1 MDVIIKPSKLSGEV
15 VIPPS
20 KSLSH
25 RAIIAASLAKGKS
38 KISNVMFSNDILATI
53 SGMEAMGAKIT
64 KYDNYL
70 EIEGSNVIRKNSEID
85 ANESGS
91 TLRFLIPIAL
101 TISEAITF
109 IGHNN
114 LVNRPLDTF
123 FEIFD
128 EQNIKYEKPNDTYLP
143 LKCSGSLKAGE
154 YKIRGDISSQ
164 FITGLLFSLPLLD
177 GTSKII
183 LTTPLESLGYIDLT
197 IDILNMFGVKIINNN
212 YEEFIIEGNQEYK
225 PCDYEIEGDFSQAAF
240 FLVAD
245 TMGANVSLKA
255 MNINSHQGDKKILE
269 DIKSMGGKI
278 EYKDGKLK
286 ALPSKTKGAI
296 LDFKQTPDLGPA
308 LSVLA
313 LNSKGDTEFINA
325 GRLRIKE
332 SDRISS
338 VKEELEKLG
347 VEIVEN
353 PDGMTI
359 LGPNDIIGGTLDP
372 HNDHRLRMAFSMLCQ
387 IATGDIKIINA
398 ECVKKSYPHF
408 FKDLESIGGKV
419 IYE

>member
-1 MDVIIKPSKLSGEV
+1 MDVIIKPSKLSGEIV
-15 VIPPS
+15 VPPS

-25 RAIIAASLAKGKS
+25 RAIIAASLAEGKS
-38 KISNVMFSNDILATI
+38 KISNVMYSKDILATI

-70 EIEGSNVIRKNSEID
+70 EIGGSNVIRKKTEID

-101 TISEAITF
+101 TIKDSITF
-109 IGHNN
+109 VGHNN
-114 LVNRPLDTF
+114 LVNRPLDTYY
-123 FEIFD
+123 EIFE
-128 EQNIKYEKPNDTYLP
+128 EQNIKYAKPDDKYLP
-143 LKCSGSLKAGE
+143 LTCSGALKAGE

-164 FITGLLFSLPLLD
+164 FITGLLYSLPLLD

-183 LTTPLESLGYIDLT
+183 ITTPLESIGYIDLT
-197 IDILNMFGVKIINNN
+197 IDILSKFGIKIINDN
-212 YEEFIIEGNQEYK
+212 YKEFIVEGNQKYK
-225 PCDYEIEGDFSQAAF
+225 PFDYEIEGDFSQAAF

-245 TMGANVSLKA
+245 AMGANISLKA
-255 MNINSHQGDKKILE
+255 MNINSNQGDKKIID
-269 DIKSMGGKI
+269 DIKSMGAKI
-278 EYKDGKLK
+278 EFKSNTLK
-286 ALPSKTKGAI
+286 ALPAKTKAAV

-308 LSVLA
+308 LSILA
-313 LNSKGDTEFINA
+313 LNSKGETEFVNA
-325 GRLRIKE
+325 SRLRIKE
-332 SDRISS
+332 CDRISS

-359 LGPNDIIGGTLDP
+359 LGPNKIEGGVLDP

-387 IATGDIKIINA
+387 ISSGDIKIINA
-398 ECVKKSYPHF
+398 ECVSKSYPHF
-408 FKDLESIGGKV
+408 LKDLESIGGRV